1 MEAYPRPTAVPHSRH
16 LHPDGADACL
26 DVAFWQIT
34 VADDCLP
41 SLGIMPLSLPCQQH
55 GDFDLDCVG

>member
-1 MEAYPRPTAVPHSRH
+1 
-16 LHPDGADACL
+16 L